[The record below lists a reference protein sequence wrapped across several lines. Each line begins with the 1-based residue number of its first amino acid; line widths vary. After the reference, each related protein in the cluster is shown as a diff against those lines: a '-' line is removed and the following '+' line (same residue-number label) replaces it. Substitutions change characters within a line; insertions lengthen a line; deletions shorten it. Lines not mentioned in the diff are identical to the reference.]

1 MNKDNAYFFEDD
13 MGNDISHLFFGE
25 DSVGLG
31 IKEAFNELTDDS
43 RVRLEW
49 FGDSNDESV
58 CIADYSIRDGRLHK
72 ELFHPL
78 TLGVQIRF
86 KNGDEKC
93 RVYFG
98 AYEKTPWFDDLFE
111 KYNPECKHF
120 LNKEEL
126 ISLIQRVINDYQED
140 IVWLILFLYNKP
152 ILKDYQRFPDD
163 YKKFETFHYQLSRR
177 VLNLRGNGHSSTPIY
192 ENHSSAVVPIWIKV
206 VLFVVILKSILF
218 LFANL

>member
-1 MNKDNAYFFEDD
+1 MHDE
-13 MGNDISHLFFGE
+13 SQLFF
-25 DSVGLG
+25 DSDKGGPNINKAFIGL
-31 IKEAFNELTDDS
+31 TRDS

-58 CIADYSIRDGRLHK
+58 CVADYSIRDGRLHK

-78 TLGVQIRF
+78 TLGVLIKF

-98 AYEKTPWFDDLFE
+98 AYEKNPWFDDLFE
-111 KYNPECKHF
+111 KYKPECKYL

-126 ISLIQRVINDYQED
+126 ISLIQRVVNDYQKNM
-140 IVWLILFLYNKP
+140 ISSILFLYNKP

-177 VLNLRGNGHSSTPIY
+177 VLNLRGNGHSSTPIN

-218 LFANL
+218 LFVNL

>member
-1 MNKDNAYFFEDD
+1 MHDE
-13 MGNDISHLFFGE
+13 SQLFF
-25 DSVGLG
+25 DSDKGGPG
-31 IKEAFNELTDDS
+31 INEAFNSLTKDS

-49 FGDSNDESV
+49 FGDSNDKTICV
-58 CIADYSIRDGRLHK
+58 ADYSIRDGRLHK

-98 AYEKTPWFDDLFE
+98 AYEQTPWFDDLFE
-111 KYNPECKHF
+111 KYNPECKHL

-177 VLNLRGNGHSSTPIY
+177 VLNLRGNGHSSTPIN

-218 LFANL
+218 LFVNL